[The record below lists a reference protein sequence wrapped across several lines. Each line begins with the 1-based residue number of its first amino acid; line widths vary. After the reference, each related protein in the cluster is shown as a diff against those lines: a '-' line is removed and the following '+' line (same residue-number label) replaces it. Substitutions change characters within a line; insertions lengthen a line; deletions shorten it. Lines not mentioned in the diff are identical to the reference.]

1 MSYNRQA
8 TYPWIVSLSCLIIT
22 IINGGIF
29 FTFGVFINPL
39 EDHFG
44 WSRGEVSTAWTAM
57 LVAYVPGS
65 IILGRLADRH
75 GPRLATA
82 VAAVTVG
89 LGLVLAGQV
98 QNLASFVAAYA
109 FIGFG
114 TGATFT
120 VPSATIQ
127 RWFQKRRGLMI
138 GIVVSGAGTGGIF
151 APIAERWIASYGWQ
165 DAYRLLGIFFG
176 SALAVAMVGAL
187 SAPDRLGLRPYGWG
201 TEAAS
206 AGSSQST
213 GYTMGEASRLPAFW
227 GLLAIIVLTMSP
239 YLFVTAHL
247 APLSTGRGISASQAA
262 WAVMLM
268 AVFAG
273 VGKVL
278 LGAAAERIGW
288 LRGAAIA
295 VFINAAAVLWLMA
308 AENPFTIYGFAMVFG
323 VFIGG
328 AIVLL
333 MGSAAVFFG
342 TRSLAELLGY
352 FIGAEVLLGAVFSLV
367 AGVVFDWT
375 GSYFLPL
382 TVTFAAFATAGV
394 LALLI
399 RPPVWKSTGDKGAFQ
414 TTA

>member
-1 MSYNRQA
+1 MSYRRQ
-8 TYPWIVSLSCLIIT
+8 TIYPWIVSLSCLIIT

-44 WSRGEVSTAWTAM
+44 WSRGDVSAAWTAM

-65 IILGRLADRH
+65 ILLGRLADRH
-75 GPRLATA
+75 GPRGATA
-82 VAAVTVG
+82 VAAFTVG
-89 LGLVLAGQV
+89 LGMVLAGQV
-98 QNLASFVAAYA
+98 QNLVSFVAVYA
-109 FIGFG
+109 LIGFG

-138 GIVVSGAGTGGIF
+138 GIVVSGAGTGGFF

-165 DAYRLLGIFFG
+165 DAFRLLGILFG
-176 SALAVAMVGAL
+176 TALALATLGAL
-187 SAPDRLGLRPYGWG
+187 NTPNRLGLHPYGWR
-201 TEAAS
+201 TETAS
-206 AGSSQST
+206 AGSSPST
-213 GYTMGEASRLPAFW
+213 GFTAGEVYRLPVFW

-239 YLFVTAHL
+239 YLFVTAHM
-247 APLSTGRGISASQAA
+247 APLSTGRGITASQAA

-268 AVFAG
+268 AVLAG
-273 VGKVL
+273 VGKVS
-278 LGAAAERIGW
+278 LGAVADRIGW

-295 VFINAAAVLWLMA
+295 VFINAAAVLWLMMA
-308 AENPFTIYGFAMVFG
+308 DNPFTIYGFAIVFG

-328 AIVLL
+328 AIVFL
-333 MGSAAVFFG
+333 MGSVSVFFG

-375 GSYFLPL
+375 GSYLIPL
-382 TVTFAAFATAGV
+382 AVT
-394 LALLI
+394 
-399 RPPVWKSTGDKGAFQ
+399 
-414 TTA
+414 